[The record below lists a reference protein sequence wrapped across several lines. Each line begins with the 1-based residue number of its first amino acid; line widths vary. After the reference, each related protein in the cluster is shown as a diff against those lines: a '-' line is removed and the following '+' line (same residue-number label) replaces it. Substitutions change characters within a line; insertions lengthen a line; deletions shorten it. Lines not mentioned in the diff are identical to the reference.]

1 MKIHKIHVESLMAV
15 AWISIEKF
23 LLGDRDKTNRVLED
37 EAEWYKSERQHF
49 SYTHKAYSSFSH

>member
-1 MKIHKIHVESLMAV
+1 MAV
-15 AWISIEKF
+15 AWISNVIEKF